1 MPSVER
7 TGSARPTR
15 DGRSAKRTLRGQ
27 PVRAQ
32 DEAPAEHGP
41 ALLAYNRTEKSQSIW
56 ADDRP
61 GSQEVSSHPPCDL
74 DLSEV
79 RRAQLALMEREAEL
93 SAVLDAAVDGIVTI
107 DGRGVVQSVNAAV
120 EDIFGYSADELIGHN
135 VKNLMP
141 SPYREEHDGYI
152 ERYLR
157 TGKARIIGIGR
168 EVEGRRKDGSTF
180 PLELAISEVAFP
192 ARRLFTGIVRD
203 ISERRRM
210 EEQARLRLRE
220 TAHTSRLLELG
231 EMTSGI
237 AHEINQ
243 PLAAIAG
250 YAAACLRMLDS
261 DSPNLPLLTDTLEQI
276 RNQGRRAGDIVQ
288 RMRQLTRKEGGRR
301 SPIDLAAALEEVLA
315 LVAHELRSAGIH
327 VTRDLDR
334 HLPRVDADL
343 VQIEQVLLNLVR
355 NAIEAMSLQPEEARI
370 LRLRTF
376 RPEPNEAAVEV
387 SDTGCGLDEESR
399 ARIFDTFYTTK
410 DTGVG
415 VGLSISRTIVE
426 AHGGRLGVASE
437 PGRGATF
444 SMRLPTGTSA

>member
-1 MPSVER
+1 MSSQP
-7 TGSARPTR
+7 PR
-15 DGRSAKRTLRGQ
+15 DSGL
-27 PVRAQ
+27 
-32 DEAPAEHGP
+32 AE
-41 ALLAYNRTEKSQSIW
+41 T
-56 ADDRP
+56 
-61 GSQEVSSHPPCDL
+61 
-74 DLSEV
+74 

-93 SAVLDAAVDGIVTI
+93 SAVLDTAVDGIVTI

-120 EDIFGYSADELIGHN
+120 EHLFGYSAEELIGHN
-135 VKNLMP
+135 VKKLMP
-141 SPYREEHDGYI
+141 SPFREEHDAYL
-152 ERYLR
+152 EHYLR
-157 TGKARIIGIGR
+157 TGEARIIGIGR

-180 PLELAISEVAFP
+180 PLELAVSEVAFP
-192 ARRLFTGIVRD
+192 GRRLFTGIVRD

-243 PLAAIAG
+243 PLAAIAA
-250 YAAACLRMLDS
+250 YAAACLRMLGS
-261 DSPNLPLLTDTLEQI
+261 DAPDLPLLTDTLEQI
-276 RNQGRRAGDIVQ
+276 RNQGRRAGEIVQ
-288 RMRQLTRKEGGRR
+288 RMRRLTRKGDIKRT
-301 SPIDLAAALEEVLA
+301 PVDLGTALDEVLV
-315 LVAHELRSAGIH
+315 LVAHELKSAGIH
-327 VTRDLDR
+327 VARDLDQ
-334 HLPRVDADL
+334 HLPPVDADL

-355 NAIEAMSLQPEEARI
+355 NAIEAMTAMPKGART

-376 RPEPNEAAVEV
+376 RPGPDRAGVEV

-399 ARIFDTFYTTK
+399 AHIFDTFYTTK
-410 DTGVG
+410 ESGVG

-444 SMRLPTGTSA
+444 SVNLPAGGPA